1 MKLTRSNY
9 LAKTGKELTVAP
21 EKIVH
26 IGIGAFAK
34 AHQIWYTQQV
44 DEANEW
50 GVVAFTG
57 RSAAAADQL
66 REQDGL
72 YTLIERGA
80 EGDKF
85 EVIDRIVR
93 AEDGMNVTEF
103 TNTLAK
109 AEISIVTLTITEA
122 GYGFTKDGKLDLEN
136 PAPAINRLAFALDM
150 RRRFSGAPIA
160 LVSCDNIPNNGEL
173 LEAAVKNVFSTFDA
187 DAIEWL
193 DNNVSFVST
202 SIDRITP
209 QTTAVDI
216 EEVEAQTSWQDNS
229 VSVTEPFRDWI
240 LSGEFPAGRPA
251 WEKAGAKFVT
261 EIEPFEK
268 RKLWLL
274 NGSHSILAYT
284 GIARGHTT
292 VAEAIADE
300 YCLDLV
306 NNFWDDAV
314 RHLPQADLALDDYR
328 AALLGRFGNP
338 RIAHQLR
345 QIAIDGATKLA
356 VRIAPIA
363 AAELADCRD
372 AAAEAETI
380 GAWIN
385 FLRAGD
391 FKDSQADA
399 IRLALAAGS
408 DSALISLLDPNL
420 AKNAAFVSLVN
431 QTTQIT
437 ERS

>member
-1 MKLTRSNY
+1 MKLNRASY
-9 LAKTGKELTVAP
+9 LAKTGKELQVAP
-21 EKIVH
+21 ERIVH

-44 DEANEW
+44 DENNEW
-50 GVVAFTG
+50 GVVTFTG
-57 RSAAAADQL
+57 RSATAADQL

-80 EGDKF
+80 AGDKF

-109 AEISIVTLTITEA
+109 AEISVVTLTITEA

-150 RRRFSGAPIA
+150 RRRLGGAPIA
-160 LVSCDNIPNNGEL
+160 LVSCDNIPNNGKL
-173 LEAAVKNVFSTFDA
+173 LQAAVSNVFSTFDA
-187 DAIEWL
+187 QAIDWL
-193 DNNVSFVST
+193 EKNVSFVST

-216 EEVEAQTSWQDNS
+216 EEVESKTSWNDNS
-229 VSVTEPFRDWI
+229 VTVTEPFHDWI
-240 LSGEFPAGRPA
+240 LCGEFPAGRPA
-251 WEKAGAKFVT
+251 WENAGAKFVT

-274 NGSHSILAYT
+274 NGAHSILAYT
-284 GIARGHTT
+284 GIARGHST

-300 YCLDLV
+300 HCLNLV
-306 NNFWDDAV
+306 NEFWDDAV
-314 RHLPQADLALDDYR
+314 SHLPAADLALDDYR
-328 AALLGRFGNP
+328 SALLARFSNP

-363 AAELADCRD
+363 NAELDAGRD
-372 AAAEAETI
+372 AAVEAQAI

-385 FLRAGD
+385 FIRAGE
-391 FKDSQADA
+391 FKDSQAEA
-399 IRLALAAGS
+399 IRLALTTKS
-408 DSALISLLDPNL
+408 DSALIALLDPIL
-420 AKNAAFVSLVN
+420 SKNANFVNLVN
-431 QTTQIT
+431 QSTQIT